1 MDPNATPAPASEQ
14 LAPLDLLPAF
24 EVAAAVDLGSNSFH
38 MLVARIVGDRLV
50 VVDRLKERV
59 RLGAGLD
66 PQGRLTPETQTRALA
81 SLERFGQ
88 RLRDMPDG
96 SVRAL
101 GTNTLRQA
109 KNRGDFLRRAAEVL
123 GHPIEVVSGREE
135 ARLVYLGVAHSVSD
149 PVFGSRRLVLDIGGG
164 STELIIGEH
173 MRPLAAESMYMG
185 CVSYTLR
192 FFPDGAITERRFED
206 AFIAAR
212 LEMEPHK
219 KLFRSLS
226 WERALGSSGT
236 IVAIA
241 ELLRGM
247 GLGNTITE
255 RGLRRLRRVMVTAGH
270 IDRLVLPELAPERA
284 QVLPGGLAILQGVMR
299 SLHLEKLEAASGT
312 IREGA
317 LVDLLGRRRHQD
329 ARDATVDDLAR
340 RWGVDLLQA
349 ARVERTARQLWE
361 AAAPG
366 WGLSDAGLGMALTW
380 AARLHELGLAVAH
393 PGYHKH
399 GAYIVANAD
408 MAGFSRQDQEL
419 LSALVRSH
427 RRKLRPDVF
436 QTLPRALQVQALRLA
451 VLLRISVRLHRS
463 RSDRPLPPLRAAV
476 VKKKPRQLRLLL
488 QRGWLAE
495 HPLTAADLER
505 ERNYMTA
512 VGLELLLQDLPAA
525 TAHAATAPPA
535 LTDRSD

>member
-1 MDPNATPAPASEQ
+1 MDAPPTPATDDAAS
-14 LAPLDLLPAF
+14 AGLDL
-24 EVAAAVDLGSNSFH
+24 AAAVDLGSNSFH
-38 MLVARIVGDRLV
+38 MLVARVAGDRIV

-66 PQGRLTPETQTRALA
+66 AQGRLTAEAQDRALA
-81 SLERFGQ
+81 CLLRFGQ
-88 RLRDMPDG
+88 RLRDMPPG

-109 KNRGDFLRRAAEVL
+109 KNRGDFLQRAAEVL

-149 PVFGSRRLVLDIGGG
+149 PVFGSRRLVVDIGGG
-164 STELIIGEH
+164 STEVIIGEH

-185 CVSYTLR
+185 CVSFSLR
-192 FFPDGAITERRFED
+192 HFPDGVLTEKRFDE

-241 ELLRGM
+241 DLLRAQ
-247 GLGNTITE
+247 GLGSTITD
-255 RGLRRLRRVMVTAGH
+255 RGLRRLRRAMVAAGR
-270 IDRLVLPELAPERA
+270 IDQLSLPGLAPERA

-299 SLHLEKLEAASGT
+299 SLHLERLEAASGT

-340 RWGVDLLQA
+340 RWGLDLLQA
-349 ARVERTARQLWE
+349 ARVERTARALWE
-361 AAAPG
+361 AVAGA
-366 WGLSDAGLGMALTW
+366 WGLQDPALGMALSW
-380 AARLHELGLAVAH
+380 AARLHELGLAIAH

-408 MAGFSRQDQEL
+408 LPGFSRQDQEL

-436 QTLPRALQVQALRLA
+436 QALPRPLQARALRLA
-451 VLLRISVRLHRS
+451 VLLRVAVRLHRS
-463 RSDRPLPPLRAAV
+463 RSDRPLPLLRAAV
-476 VKKKPRQLRLLL
+476 AKKRPRQLRLLV
-488 QRGWLAE
+488 QEGWLAE

-505 ERNYMTA
+505 ERGYMAA
-512 VGLELLLQDLPAA
+512 VGLELSLGDLPAA
-525 TAHAATAPPA
+525 RFEGA
-535 LTDRSD
+535 LSDRSG